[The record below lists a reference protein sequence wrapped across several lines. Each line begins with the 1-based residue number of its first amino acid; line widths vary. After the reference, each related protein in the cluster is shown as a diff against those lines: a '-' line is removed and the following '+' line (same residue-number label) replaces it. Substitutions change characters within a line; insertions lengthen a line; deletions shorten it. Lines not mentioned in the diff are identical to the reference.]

1 MVAGWWIAAALLV
14 AVVVLAFLYRKARAQ
29 VKQQQVQIATLMN
42 RLSSTRKELKKVNE
56 RRKKL
61 LRASTQGLI
70 IVEKNYQISSANK
83 MAKRIFGK
91 PHKDATLMSWTRQH
105 QLYEMVSQTMEGAK
119 MPPLYFTHNDRIL
132 EANARYIKSQKKV
145 SAVAL
150 AVHDVTELQKLGR
163 SQRDFITNISHE
175 LRTPLA
181 SIQLLSD
188 TLLNG
193 GLEDKEMA
201 FTLTQQMATQVDTLS
216 QLAQEVLDLSL
227 IESGKMPLRMTTCSL
242 QSIVHTQ
249 IERFSLQAKRKKV
262 NLNTDIDKKLTV
274 LVDEAMISR
283 VISNLVHNA
292 IKFTD
297 KGQVTISAQKLNGD
311 TPEELVDSDA
321 NWVQVTVRDTGVGIT
336 RDDASRIFE
345 RFYKIDA
352 ARNRTGL
359 GGGTGLGL
367 SIAKHIVEAH
377 GGTIWAEPAEKHG
390 AVFHFVVHTEDA
402 D

>member
-1 MVAGWWIAAALLV
+1 MVAGWWIAAALIV
-14 AVVVLAFLYRKARAQ
+14 AVVVLIFLYRKTKAQAR
-29 VKQQQVQIATLMN
+29 QQQVQIATLMN
-42 RLSSTRKELKKVNE
+42 RLSSTRTELKEVNV

-83 MAKRIFGK
+83 VAKRIFGK

-105 QLYEMVSQTMEGAK
+105 QLYEMVSQIMEGNR
-119 MPPLYFTHNDRIL
+119 MPPLYFTHEDRIL
-132 EANARYIKSQKKV
+132 EANGRFIKDHKV
-145 SAVAL
+145 ISAVAL
-150 AVHDVTELQKLGR
+150 AIHDITELQKLGR

-193 GLEDKEMA
+193 GLENKKMA
-201 FTLTQQMATQVDTLS
+201 VTLTKQMATQVDTLS

-227 IESGKMPLRMTTCSL
+227 IESGKMPLKMTSCSL
-242 QSIVHTQ
+242 QPIVQMQ
-249 IERFSLQAKRKKV
+249 IDRFSIQAKRK
-262 NLNTDIDKKLTV
+262 NIALNTDIEDTITA
-274 LVDEAMISR
+274 LVDEAMIGR
-283 VISNLVHNA
+283 VISNLIHNA

-297 KGQVTISAQKLNGD
+297 DGEVTVSAKKLNGD
-311 TPEELVDSDA
+311 APEELADSDGT
-321 NWVQVTVRDTGVGIT
+321 WVQVSVQDTGVGIGP
-336 RDDASRIFE
+336 DDTLRIFE

-352 ARNRTGL
+352 ARNRTGS
-359 GGGTGLGL
+359 GAGTGLGL
-367 SIAKHIVEAH
+367 SIARHIVEAH

-390 AVFHFVVHTEDA
+390 AVFHFVLHTEDP